1 MKLISRLY
9 YFFFAEALNSI
20 APAHTSAE
28 PLHKSTV
35 LSFDEPFPKNVIS
48 AAVYDIIAAAI
59 STIAII

>member
-9 YFFFAEALNSI
+9 YFFFTEALNSI
-20 APAHTSAE
+20 APAHTSTE
-28 PLHKSTV
+28 PMHKNTV
-35 LSFDEPFPKNVIS
+35 LSVGWPFPKNVIS